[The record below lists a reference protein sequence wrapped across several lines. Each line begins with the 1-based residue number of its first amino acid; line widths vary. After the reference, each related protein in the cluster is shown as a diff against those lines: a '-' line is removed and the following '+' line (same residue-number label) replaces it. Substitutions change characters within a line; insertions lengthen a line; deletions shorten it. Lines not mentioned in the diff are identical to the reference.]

1 MCETERTGTRTSV
14 NEIVVIRVQSAA
26 VARRRRARRDR
37 ATRQYACQAAWFE
50 AGADGPGHYGR
61 QCPSSGG
68 WFYGARSTATY
79 CRPACRV
86 AAHKKRTA
94 TRNVRCPACGK
105 PFQTQGW
112 RRRFRGDA
120 CRVRSWRMRRK
131 NRFRRLG
138 GEP

>member
-26 VARRRRARRDR
+26 VARRRRAAKDR
-37 ATRQYACQAAWFE
+37 ATKQYARQAAWFE
-50 AGADGPGHYGR
+50 AGADGPGHYRR
-61 QCPSSGG
+61 QCPSCGG

-86 AAHKKRTA
+86 AAYKKRQA
-94 TRNVRCPACGK
+94 TRAVRCPACGK